1 MGLFRK
7 KEEKKLEEIV
17 EKVTIASETFVKT
30 LNVLTQASQ
39 NLANSV
45 QDLQKNF
52 EEIRKGIEGIKSSL
66 DEFSQKVNKIEPVG
80 LGEVENLLV
89 DILGELGSIR
99 EDLRWS
105 SGTFSQPLESMLADI
120 RDEIR
125 NLSYEIGNL
134 RFSSY

>member
-7 KEEKKLEEIV
+7 KEEKKLEEVV
-17 EKVTIASETFVKT
+17 EKVTVASEKFAKT
-30 LNVLTQASQ
+30 LDVLSQATV
-39 NLANSV
+39 NLANTV

-52 EEIRKGIEGIKSSL
+52 DEIRKGIEGIKSSL

-80 LGEVENLLV
+80 LGEVESLLEG
-89 DILGELGSIR
+89 ILGELGDIR

>member
-125 NLSYEIGNL
+125 NLSYEISNL